1 MDDVVTK
8 ITNTVKNIN
17 SGTTPVKMNDV
28 RPPALKAPKTPAGT
42 SNGWDMM
49 TIVKIFSLVVIL
61 ALLGFNVFTYLAKGT
76 DVFKNFMASYGKYI
90 PEGIKK
96 TLNLTEKGTALG
108 LDVAAGS
115 IQDVKKI
122 ITKST
127 GIADKGIAD
136 KGTGI
141 ADKGTGIASKTWKAR
156 DKKLEQSID
165 AGNFKGLNNFPQHE
179 PDKTDSN
186 VQEKSKKGWCYVG
199 TDRTFRSCI
208 KVNESD
214 RCMSGEIFPT
224 KDICINPSLRQ

>member
-17 SGTTPVKMNDV
+17 TGKTPVKMNDV
-28 RPPALKAPKTPAGT
+28 QPPALKAPKTSVAT

-49 TIVKIFSLVVIL
+49 TIVKIFLIVVIL
-61 ALLGFNVFTYLAKGT
+61 ALLGFNVFAYLAKGT
-76 DVFKNFMASYGKYI
+76 DIFKNFMASYGKYI

-108 LDVAAGS
+108 LDVAAGT
-115 IQDVKKI
+115 IQDVKKVV
-122 ITKST
+122 TKET
-127 GIADKGIAD
+127 GVAA
-136 KGTGI
+136 
-141 ADKGTGIASKTWKAR
+141 KTWKAR
-156 DKKLEQSID
+156 DQKLEQSID

-179 PDKTDSN
+179 PDETDSK
-186 VQEKSKKGWCYVG
+186 VQEKSKKGWCYIG

-214 RCMSGEIFPT
+214 KCMSGKIFPT

>member
-17 SGTTPVKMNDV
+17 TGKTPVKMKDM
-28 RPPALKAPKTPAGT
+28 RPPALKAPKTT
-42 SNGWDMM
+42 VSSNGWDMM
-49 TIVKIFSLVVIL
+49 TIVKIFLIVVIL
-61 ALLGFNVFTYLAKGT
+61 ALLGFNVFAYLAKGT
-76 DVFKNFMASYGKYI
+76 DIFKNFMASYGKYI

-108 LDVAAGS
+108 LDVAAGT
-115 IQDVKKI
+115 IQDVKKVV
-122 ITKST
+122 TKET
-127 GIADKGIAD
+127 GVAA
-136 KGTGI
+136 
-141 ADKGTGIASKTWKAR
+141 KTWKAR
-156 DKKLEQSID
+156 DQKLEQSID

-179 PDKTDSN
+179 PDETDSK
-186 VQEKSKKGWCYVG
+186 VQEKSKKGWCYIG

-214 RCMSGEIFPT
+214 KCMSGKIFPT

>member
-17 SGTTPVKMNDV
+17 TGKTPVKMNDV
-28 RPPALKAPKTPAGT
+28 RPPALKAPNTSMST
-42 SNGWDMM
+42 SNDWDMM
-49 TIVKIFSLVVIL
+49 TIVKIFLIVVIL
-61 ALLGFNVFTYLAKGT
+61 ALLGFNVFAYLAKGT
-76 DVFKNFMASYGKYI
+76 DIFKNFMTSYGKYI

-108 LDVAAGS
+108 LDVAAGT
-115 IQDVKKI
+115 IQDVKKVV
-122 ITKST
+122 TKET
-127 GIADKGIAD
+127 GVVA
-136 KGTGI
+136 
-141 ADKGTGIASKTWKAR
+141 KTWKAR

-179 PDKTDSN
+179 PDETDSK
-186 VQEKSKKGWCYVG
+186 VQEKSKKGWCYIG

-214 RCMSGEIFPT
+214 KCMSGKIFPT

>member
-8 ITNTVKNIN
+8 ITNTVKDIN
-17 SGTTPVKMNDV
+17 TGKTPVKMKDM
-28 RPPALKAPKTPAGT
+28 RPPALKAPKTT
-42 SNGWDMM
+42 VSSNGWDMM
-49 TIVKIFSLVVIL
+49 TILKIFLIVVIL
-61 ALLGFNVFTYLAKGT
+61 ALLGFNVFAYLAKGT

-96 TLNLTEKGTALG
+96 TLNLTEKGTVLG
-108 LDVAAGS
+108 LDVAAGTV
-115 IQDVKKI
+115 QDVKKI
-122 ITKST
+122 VAKET
-127 GIADKGIAD
+127 GIAAKD
-136 KGTGI
+136 TGV
-141 ADKGTGIASKTWKAR
+141 ASKTWKAR

-179 PDKTDSN
+179 PDETDSN

-214 RCMSGEIFPT
+214 KCMSGKIFPT

>member
-17 SGTTPVKMNDV
+17 SGKTPVKMNDV
-28 RPPALKAPKTPAGT
+28 RPPALKAPKTPVGT
-42 SNGWDMM
+42 NNDWDMM
-49 TIVKIFSLVVIL
+49 SIVKIFLIVVIL
-61 ALLGFNVFTYLAKGT
+61 ALLGFNVFAYLAKGT
-76 DVFKNFMASYGKYI
+76 DVFKNFMVSYGKYI
-90 PEGIKK
+90 PDGIKR

-108 LDVAAGS
+108 LDVAAGT
-115 IQDVKKI
+115 IQDVKKVV
-122 ITKST
+122 TKET
-127 GIADKGIAD
+127 GVAINE
-136 KGTGI
+136 TGP
-141 ADKGTGIASKTWKAR
+141 AKTWKAR

-179 PDKTDSN
+179 PDETDSR
-186 VQEKSKKGWCYVG
+186 VQEKGKKGWCYIG

-214 RCMSGEIFPT
+214 KCMSGKIFPT

>member
-28 RPPALKAPKTPAGT
+28 RPPALKAPKTPVGT
-42 SNGWDMM
+42 NNDWDMM
-49 TIVKIFSLVVIL
+49 SIVKIFLIVVIL
-61 ALLGFNVFTYLAKGT
+61 ALLGFNVFAYLAKGT
-76 DVFKNFMASYGKYI
+76 DVFKNFMVSYGKYI
-90 PEGIKK
+90 PEGIKR

-108 LDVAAGS
+108 LDVAAGT
-115 IQDVKKI
+115 IHDVKKV
-122 ITKST
+122 ITKET
-127 GIADKGIAD
+127 GVATNETDGPA
-136 KGTGI
+136 
-141 ADKGTGIASKTWKAR
+141 KTWKAR
-156 DKKLEQSID
+156 DKKLERSID

-179 PDKTDSN
+179 PDETDSK
-186 VQEKSKKGWCYVG
+186 VQEKGKKGWCYIG

-214 RCMSGEIFPT
+214 KCMSGKIFPT

>member
-17 SGTTPVKMNDV
+17 SGKTPVKMNDV
-28 RPPALKAPKTPAGT
+28 RPPAFKAPKTSMET

-49 TIVKIFSLVVIL
+49 TIVKIFLIVVIL
-61 ALLGFNVFTYLAKGT
+61 ALLGFNVFAYLAKGT
-76 DVFKNFMASYGKYI
+76 DVFKNFMVSYGKYI
-90 PEGIKK
+90 PDGIKR
-96 TLNLTEKGTALG
+96 TLNLTEKGTELG
-108 LDVAAGS
+108 LDIAAGS

-122 ITKST
+122 VTQET
-127 GIADKGIAD
+127 GVAANP
-136 KGTGI
+136 
-141 ADKGTGIASKTWKAR
+141 SKIWKAR

-179 PDKTDSN
+179 PDKTGSN
-186 VQEKSKKGWCYVG
+186 VQEKNKKGWCYVG

-214 RCMSGEIFPT
+214 TCMSGKIFPT

>member
-28 RPPALKAPKTPAGT
+28 RPPAFKAPKTPAGT

-49 TIVKIFSLVVIL
+49 TIVKIFLIVVIL

-122 ITKST
+122 VTKET
-127 GIADKGIAD
+127 GMAAKD
-136 KGTGI
+136 TGV
-141 ADKGTGIASKTWKAR
+141 ASKTWKAR

-186 VQEKSKKGWCYVG
+186 VQEKNKKGWCYVG

-214 RCMSGEIFPT
+214 KCMSGKIFPT

>member
-17 SGTTPVKMNDV
+17 TGKTPVKMKDM
-28 RPPALKAPKTPAGT
+28 RPPALKAPKTT
-42 SNGWDMM
+42 VSSNGWDMM
-49 TIVKIFSLVVIL
+49 TILKIFLIVVIL
-61 ALLGFNVFTYLAKGT
+61 ALLGFNVFAYLAKGT

-108 LDVAAGS
+108 LDVAAGT
-115 IQDVKKI
+115 IQDVKKV
-122 ITKST
+122 ITKET
-127 GIADKGIAD
+127 GVATNETVGPA
-136 KGTGI
+136 
-141 ADKGTGIASKTWKAR
+141 KTWKAR

-186 VQEKSKKGWCYVG
+186 VQEKNKKGWCYVG

>member
-28 RPPALKAPKTPAGT
+28 RPPAFKAPKTPAGT

-49 TIVKIFSLVVIL
+49 TIVKIFLIVVIL

-115 IQDVKKI
+115 I
-122 ITKST
+122 
-127 GIADKGIAD
+127 
-136 KGTGI
+136 
-141 ADKGTGIASKTWKAR
+141 
-156 DKKLEQSID
+156 
-165 AGNFKGLNNFPQHE
+165 
-179 PDKTDSN
+179 
-186 VQEKSKKGWCYVG
+186 
-199 TDRTFRSCI
+199 
-208 KVNESD
+208 
-214 RCMSGEIFPT
+214 
-224 KDICINPSLRQ
+224 

>member
-17 SGTTPVKMNDV
+17 YGKTPVTMPSIEQSSPV
-28 RPPALKAPKTPAGT
+28 T
-42 SNGWDMM
+42 SNIPSFNTPKKLPNVGKWDMM
-49 TIVKIFSLVVIL
+49 FIVKIFLIVVIV
-61 ALLGFNVFTYLAKGT
+61 ALLGFNIFAYLAKGT
-76 DVFKNFMASYGKYI
+76 DIFKNFLVSYGKYI

-96 TLNLTEKGTALG
+96 TLNLTEKGSALG
-108 LDVAAGS
+108 LDIAAGT
-115 IQDVKKI
+115 ITDVKKI
-122 ITKST
+122 ITKET
-127 GIADKGIAD
+127 GVQ
-136 KGTGI
+136 
-141 ADKGTGIASKTWKAR
+141 SKMWSAR

-179 PDKTDSN
+179 PDQSDST
-186 VQEKSKKGWCYVG
+186 VQQKGKKGWCYVG

-214 RCMSGEIFPT
+214 NCMSGKIFPT

>member
-17 SGTTPVKMNDV
+17 SGKTPVKMNDI
-28 RPPALKAPKTPAGT
+28 RPAAPNTPVGT
-42 SNGWDMM
+42 SDDWDMM
-49 TIVKIFSLVVIL
+49 SMVKIFLIIVIL
-61 ALLGFNVFTYLAKGT
+61 ALFGFNVFAYLAKGT

-90 PEGIKK
+90 PDGIKK

-108 LDVAAGS
+108 LDIAAGT
-115 IQDVKKI
+115 IQDVKKVV
-122 ITKST
+122 TQET
-127 GIADKGIAD
+127 GVVANP
-136 KGTGI
+136 
-141 ADKGTGIASKTWKAR
+141 SKTWKAR

-179 PDKTDSN
+179 PDETDSR

-214 RCMSGEIFPT
+214 KCMSGKIFPT

>member
-8 ITNTVKNIN
+8 ITNTVKDIN
-17 SGTTPVKMNDV
+17 TGKTPVKMNDV
-28 RPPALKAPKTPAGT
+28 RPPALKAPKTATAT
-42 SNGWDMM
+42 SSDWDMM
-49 TIVKIFSLVVIL
+49 AIVKIFLIVVIL

-76 DVFKNFMASYGKYI
+76 DIFKNFMESYGKYI

-108 LDVAAGS
+108 LDVAAGT
-115 IQDVKKI
+115 IQDVKKVV
-122 ITKST
+122 TKET
-127 GIADKGIAD
+127 GVAA
-136 KGTGI
+136 
-141 ADKGTGIASKTWKAR
+141 KTWKAR

-179 PDKTDSN
+179 PDETDSK
-186 VQEKSKKGWCYVG
+186 VQEKSKKGWCYIG

-214 RCMSGEIFPT
+214 KCMSGKIFPT

>member
-8 ITNTVKNIN
+8 ITNTVKDIN
-17 SGTTPVKMNDV
+17 TGKTPVKMKDM
-28 RPPALKAPKTPAGT
+28 RPPALKAPKTT
-42 SNGWDMM
+42 VSSNGWDMM
-49 TIVKIFSLVVIL
+49 TILKIFLIVVIL
-61 ALLGFNVFTYLAKGT
+61 ALLGFNVFAYLAKGT

-96 TLNLTEKGTALG
+96 TLNLTEKGTVLG
-108 LDVAAGS
+108 LDVAAGTV
-115 IQDVKKI
+115 QDVKKI
-122 ITKST
+122 VAKET
-127 GIADKGIAD
+127 GIAAKD
-136 KGTGI
+136 TGV
-141 ADKGTGIASKTWKAR
+141 ASRTWKAR

-186 VQEKSKKGWCYVG
+186 VQEKSRKGWCYVG

-214 RCMSGEIFPT
+214 KCMSGKIFPT